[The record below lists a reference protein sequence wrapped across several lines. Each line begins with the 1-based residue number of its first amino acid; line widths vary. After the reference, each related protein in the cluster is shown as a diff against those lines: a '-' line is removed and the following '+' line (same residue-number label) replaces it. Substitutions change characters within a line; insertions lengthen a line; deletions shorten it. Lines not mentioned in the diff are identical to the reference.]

1 MGNVH
6 SKKHKHRPS
15 VLRTD
20 STPDNEYSNTTA
32 SSISSILVSNSNN
45 TPIDI
50 SLQKSPAPEYPFP
63 NSINSLHSPT
73 NEDTVH
79 SFNQLSL
86 SSENQLTATSMHS
99 FGKNLD
105 IDECISRLLE
115 VGKSGKVSK
124 SICFKNSEI
133 VAICRAVSEV
143 FMSQPV
149 SDEFFYAI
157 TRRNINTRN
166 RHSLN

>member
-15 VLRTD
+15 VIRTD

-32 SSISSILVSNSNN
+32 TSINSILVSNANN
-45 TPIDI
+45 PIEI
-50 SLQKSPAPEYPFP
+50 SKPASEYPFP
-63 NSINSLHSPT
+63 NSLNSVSSPN
-73 NEDTVH
+73 NEDTIH
-79 SFNQLSL
+79 SINQSSL

-105 IDECISRLLE
+105 IDECISRLIE
-115 VGKSGKVSK
+115 VGRTGKATK

-133 VAICRAVSEV
+133 VAICKAVQEV
-143 FMSQPV
+143 FLSQPV
-149 SDEFFYAI
+149 SS
-157 TRRNINTRN
+157 RRNCCGFFFFF
-166 RHSLN
+166 

>member
-6 SKKHKHRPS
+6 SNKHKHRPS
-15 VLRTD
+15 VIRTD
-20 STPDNEYSNTTA
+20 STPDNECSNTTA
-32 SSISSILVSNSNN
+32 TSINSILVSHPNA
-45 TPIDI
+45 PIDI
-50 SLQKSPAPEYPFP
+50 SQQQKSPAPEYPFP
-63 NSINSLHSPT
+63 NSMNSIHSPS
-73 NEDTVH
+73 NDDTLN

-86 SSENQLTATSMHS
+86 SSENQLTANSIQS

-115 VGKSGKVSK
+115 VGKSGKVTK

-149 SDEFFYAI
+149 SDKF
-157 TRRNINTRN
+157 R
-166 RHSLN
+166 L